1 MGESPRVLFEGREM
15 ELPLVKSTVGDRGM
29 DISRLRLDLGLVTVD
44 RGLGNTAQTPSSVSY
59 VNGEAGT
66 LSYRGYPIEEL
77 AGQVT
82 FLEVA
87 WLLLYGDLPTPGQL
101 QTFEEEIR
109 VHADVQPRLDDFLEA
124 FPAASASMTTLAG
137 GVLAMA
143 GYHPEVARS
152 REVPA
157 REEAIRILMAQVPML
172 AALINRRLL
181 GLGPIRIRTDL
192 PYTARFYHTA
202 LAPSDN
208 SPPPDPEKLAVMAML
223 QILHAD
229 HGQNC
234 SSSAVQLVGSGQ
246 ADIFGS
252 VSAGINALSGPL
264 HGGANEAVLRM
275 LEGLAD
281 VGGDVGKA
289 LERAKDRSDPFRL
302 MGFGH
307 RVYRNY
313 DPRARII
320 KQAASG
326 VLSSLGQDDPLLQ
339 LAKALETAALQDDY
353 FVKRK
358 LYPNVDFY
366 SGFLYRALGFPTE
379 MFTVL
384 FALGRLPG
392 WLAHYREMASDPG
405 TRIFRPRQVYVGET
419 DRKIKSRS

>member
-1 MGESPRVLFEGREM
+1 MGENPRVRFGDREM
-15 ELPLVKSTVGDRGM
+15 EFPLVESTVGDRGM

-44 RGLGNTAQTPSSVSY
+44 RGLGNTAQTPSSVSF
-59 VNGEAGT
+59 VNGEEGT

-77 AGQVT
+77 AGRVG

-87 WLLLYGDLPTPGQL
+87 WLLLYGELPSSTEL
-101 QTFEEEIR
+101 ETFEEEIR
-109 VHADVQPRLDDFLEA
+109 AYSDVQSRMDKFLGTFPPRSRPMA
-124 FPAASASMTTLAG
+124 TLAA

-143 GYHPEVARS
+143 GYHPRAARS
-152 REVPA
+152 RKVED
-157 REEAIRILMAQVPML
+157 REEAIRILLAQVPIL

-181 GLGPIRIRTDL
+181 GLGSIEIRTDL
-192 PYTARFYHTA
+192 PYTSRFYHA
-202 LAPSDN
+202 AFAESAS
-208 SPPPDPEKLAVMAML
+208 SPTPDPQIIQVLEML
-223 QILHAD
+223 ELLHSD

-264 HGGANEAVLRM
+264 HGGANQAVLRM
-275 LEGLAD
+275 LEQLQAEGGDIGLA
-281 VGGDVGKA
+281 
-289 LERAKDRSDPFRL
+289 LRRAKDRADPFRL

-313 DPRARII
+313 DPRAKII
-320 KQAASG
+320 KESASQ
-326 VLSSLGQDDPLLQ
+326 VLAGLGQDDPLLQ
-339 LAKALETAALQDDY
+339 MAKALEEAALADEY
-353 FVKRK
+353 FAKRR

-366 SGFLYRALGFPTE
+366 SGFLYRALGFPTD

-384 FALGRLPG
+384 FAIGRLPG
-392 WLAHYREMASDPG
+392 WLAHWQEMASDPR

-419 DRKIKSRS
+419 ERRLADRR